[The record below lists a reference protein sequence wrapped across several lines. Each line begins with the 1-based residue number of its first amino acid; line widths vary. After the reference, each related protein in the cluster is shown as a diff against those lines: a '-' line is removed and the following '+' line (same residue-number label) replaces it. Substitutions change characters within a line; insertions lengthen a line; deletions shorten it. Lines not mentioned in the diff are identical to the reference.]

1 MELHVT
7 TYRGRIMLSVLRLDG
22 RLDAASYTTLIETGT
37 RLFADG
43 VRKIV
48 LDLAALTY
56 ISSAGLM
63 ALQAVAALLDGGA
76 APDPEGG
83 WDALHS
89 IADRAANTPHAHL
102 KLLTP
107 QAQVLKTFERVKFT
121 TLFEIYGTLDEAI
134 AACLPLADR
143 RGLAQGQ
150 MRYVQA
156 FNPDLPKGQRTTDE
170 YE

>member
-7 TYRGRIMLSVLRLDG
+7 TYHGRVVLSVLRLNG
-22 RLDAASYTTLIETGT
+22 RLDATTYTSLIETGK
-37 RLFADG
+37 RLFGDG

-63 ALQAVAALLDGGA
+63 ALQAVAALLAGSTV
-76 APDPEGG
+76 PDPDAG
-83 WDALHS
+83 WDALHQQ
-89 IADRAANTPHAHL
+89 ANAMAETPSAHL
-102 KLLTP
+102 KLLNP
-107 QAQVLKTFERVKFT
+107 QPQVLKTFERVRFT
-121 TLFEIYGTLDEAI
+121 TLFDIYSTLDDAI
-134 AACLPLADR
+134 AACLPLTDR

-156 FNPDLPKGQRTTDE
+156 FNPDLPKNRRPTNDD
-170 YE
+170 